1 MTVNLTR
8 ELITRP
14 SVTPDDAGCQ
24 QLIGDRLKNSG
35 FNIINLPCADVTNL
49 WAAHGRGAP
58 CFVFL
63 GHTDVVPAG
72 PESDWDAP
80 PFEPRERDGYLYGRG
95 AADMKGSVAAM
106 VTALERFVAANPA
119 HNGTVC
125 LLLTSDEEGIAV
137 NGTKKVV
144 EYLGRNNVTIDW
156 CLVGEPCSRDR
167 LGDVVRNGRRG
178 SLSGVLT
185 VSGIQGHTA
194 YPALAE
200 NPVHRAGP
208 ALVELCERVWD
219 EGNIHYP
226 PSTFQIS
233 NIHAGTGADNVI
245 PGSVQVSFN
254 LRFSTE
260 WTEQKLKDAIENL
273 LQKHELEYNI
283 RWLPCSQPFLTQS
296 GKLLDAVQSAVTNIC
311 GITPEISTDGGT
323 SDGRFIAPTGA
334 EVVELGPVNATIH
347 KVNECVRS
355 ADLETLAVLYED
367 ILMRLMTQVQGG

>member
-8 ELITRP
+8 ELISRP

-35 FNIINLPCADVTNL
+35 FNVLMLPCEDVTNL
-49 WAAHGRGAP
+49 WATHGHGAP
-58 CFVFL
+58 VFTFL

-72 PESDWDAP
+72 SESDWDAP

-95 AADMKGSVAAM
+95 AADMKGSIAAM
-106 VTALERFVAANPA
+106 VCALEHFVAAHPA
-119 HNGTVC
+119 HPGTVS
-125 LLLTSDEEGIAV
+125 LLLTSDEEGLAV

-144 EYLGRNNVTIDW
+144 EFLEQKQTGIDW

-167 LGDVVRNGRRG
+167 LGDVIKNGRRG

-185 VSGIQGHTA
+185 VTGIQGHTA
-194 YPALAE
+194 YPALAR
-200 NPVHRAGP
+200 NPVHLAGP

-219 EGNIHYP
+219 DGNAHYP

-233 NIHAGTGADNVI
+233 NIHAGTGAGNVI
-245 PGSVQVSFN
+245 PGSLQVSFN

-260 WTEQKLKDAIENL
+260 WTEQQLKDAVEQL
-273 LQKHELEYNI
+273 LQKHELDYDI
-283 RWLPCSQPFLTQS
+283 RWMPCSQPFLTHS
-296 GKLLDAVQSAVTNIC
+296 GKLLDTVKSALTSVC
-311 GITPEISTDGGT
+311 GITPEVSTDGGT

-355 ADLETLAVLYED
+355 ADLETLSELYRD
-367 ILMRLMTQVQGG
+367 ILTRMLIQV